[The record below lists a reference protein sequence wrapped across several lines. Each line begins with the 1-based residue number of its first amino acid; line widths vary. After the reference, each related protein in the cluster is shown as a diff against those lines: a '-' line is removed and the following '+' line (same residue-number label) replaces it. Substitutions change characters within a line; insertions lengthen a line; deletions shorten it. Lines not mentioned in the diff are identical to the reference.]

1 VHIGVIV
8 PFLNEEAFLP
18 AFLES
23 IERQAR
29 RPDRLVLVDDGS
41 TDRSYGIARE
51 FAEQHDWAVALRRPV
66 REQRGD
72 RLALAAEYAAF
83 QWALDRVDGEWDVV
97 AKLDADIRL
106 TPRTV
111 ETIVNELE
119 RQPDLG
125 LAGSYLSEVDGRGT
139 LGRLEIR
146 PEHVHGATKFYRREC
161 YEAISPMPAILGW
174 DMIDEVKATM
184 AGWRTQSFAMPD
196 GDPLHM
202 RFRGSHD
209 GLLRGFRRWG
219 EGAWAMG
226 EHPLHV
232 VLHCFQRMSDPPFVI
247 GGLNYVLGWASAGLR
262 RLPRA
267 EPEVRA
273 VVRRGQ
279 LERIGRRLTRGRRPT
294 VCDT

>member
-1 VHIGVIV
+1 MRIGVIV
-8 PFLNEEAFLP
+8 PFRDEEMLLP

-23 IERQAR
+23 IERQTR

-41 TDRSYGIARE
+41 TDGSFAIVSE
-51 FAEQHDWAVALRRPV
+51 FAERNDWAQALKRPV

-83 QWALDRVDGEWDVV
+83 QWALDLADDDWDVV
-97 AKLDADIRL
+97 AKLDADLQL
-106 TPRTV
+106 TPRTI
-111 ETIVNELE
+111 ETIEHELT
-119 RQPDLG
+119 RQPGLG
-125 LAGSYLSEVDGRGT
+125 LAGSYLSEVDKRDI
-139 LGRLEIR
+139 LGRLKIR

-174 DMIDEVKATM
+174 DMIDEVKAAM
-184 AGWRTQSFAMPD
+184 AGWSTQSFAMPD

-202 RFRGSHD
+202 RFRGRHD

-232 VLHCFQRMSDPPFVI
+232 FLHGFQRMSDPPYVI
-247 GGLNYVLGWASAGLR
+247 GGLNYMIGWASAGLR
-262 RLPRA
+262 RRPRA
-267 EPEVRA
+267 EPELRA
-273 VVRRGQ
+273 RVRRGQ
-279 LERIGRRLTRGRRPT
+279 LERIGRRLARGGRSVR
-294 VCDT
+294 DT